1 MTREPS
7 ELDKVADAW
16 VDKMAE
22 LSPSFATYIGRKG
35 SDHLLDDPSPE
46 AIEEHLAESKKFHAQ
61 VKAAPVADRVDE
73 VTKAAMLADFEL
85 AEELHDSGVWKRDL
99 DVLASPAQG
108 IRDIFDLSPTD
119 SVEAWENLTL
129 SLIHI

>member
-35 SDHLLDDPSPE
+35 ADHLLDDPSPE
-46 AIEEHLAESKKFHAQ
+46 AIEEHLA
-61 VKAAPVADRVDE
+61 
-73 VTKAAMLADFEL
+73 
-85 AEELHDSGVWKRDL
+85 
-99 DVLASPAQG
+99 
-108 IRDIFDLSPTD
+108 
-119 SVEAWENLTL
+119 
-129 SLIHI
+129 